1 MERSRPSPRPS
12 SRDLTVGQTAQLVAE
27 PLDAQGKVLS
37 GRSVAWSS
45 SRPNVATV
53 SATDTITALSPG
65 NTIITPNVEGKS
77 GVGAITVAASPVV
90 SVAVSQ
96 TSANSLSG
104 RPSSSKPH
112 HVTRPG
118 DRSPVGR

>member
-53 SATDTITALSPG
+53 SAT
-65 NTIITPNVEGKS
+65 
-77 GVGAITVAASPVV
+77 
-90 SVAVSQ
+90 
-96 TSANSLSG
+96 
-104 RPSSSKPH
+104 PS

-118 DRSPVGR
+118 DRSLVGR